1 MRLEEV
7 RDEDGS
13 VLVPGLHPSITVV
26 AASPD
31 ARAAISSAVAK
42 LKDCTVL
49 KPADLEEELRR
60 AAIWLA
66 DKHRAA
72 VSQLRQQLDQAERDA
87 QEAATKSAQMTRE
100 ATLAATELSRF
111 DELAQRLNAA
121 HETYETSVHA
131 NAEAARSLAAALG
144 ELERILG
151 QRHTATASL
160 EQARNS
166 RDHHT
171 VPDVVVQQ
179 AMNLQAA
186 LASAEADRR
195 RAVLQADDD
204 LQAARL
210 VWQEAYAS
218 LEQAHQALRT
228 GMETLNAGP
237 VSWAE
242 GVPLTGLLGTFRD
255 RLAETLAKAQTA
267 ASHSKSVEHAVSARL
282 EQQRQ
287 DLESLLSTGPPVLD
301 PLATASQWVSSD
313 IFTHEEVV
321 VGDDTFNR
329 FEPKEAA
336 SLVSALASRGC
347 QVIYLTEDP
356 EMLGWAISLPHEMG
370 SVTTIA
376 SSHSLKAALLSPVG
390 N

>member
-1 MRLEEV
+1 VRLEEV

-26 AASPD
+26 AARPD
-31 ARAAISSAVAK
+31 ARAAITSVVTK
-42 LKDCTVL
+42 LKDCAVL
-49 KPADLEEELRR
+49 RPADVEEELRR

-66 DKHRAA
+66 DQHQAA
-72 VSQLRQQLDQAERDA
+72 VGQLRQQVDQAERDA
-87 QEAATKSAQMTRE
+87 QEAAAKSAQTARE
-100 ATLAATELSRF
+100 TTLAATDLSRF
-111 DELAQRLNAA
+111 DELAQRLNAT
-121 HETYETSVHA
+121 HEAYEASVHA

-166 RDHHT
+166 RDKHT
-171 VPDVVVQQ
+171 VPDAVIQQ
-179 AMNLQAA
+179 AMNLQVA

-218 LEQAHQALRT
+218 LEQAHEALRS
-228 GMETLNAGP
+228 GIETLSAEP
-237 VSWAE
+237 AAWAE
-242 GVPLTGLLGTFRD
+242 GVPLPGLLDTFHD
-255 RLAETLAKAQTA
+255 RLAEAMTKAQTA
-267 ASHSKSVEHAVSARL
+267 ASHSKSVEHAVRARL
-282 EQQRQ
+282 EQERQ

-301 PLATASQWVSSD
+301 PLSTTSRWASSE
-313 IFTHEEVV
+313 IFTPEEVV
-321 VGDDTFNR
+321 FADDTFSR
-329 FEPKEAA
+329 FRAEEAS
-336 SLVSALASRGC
+336 SLVTALASRGC
-347 QVIYLTEDP
+347 QVVYLTEDP
-356 EMLGWAISLPHEMG
+356 EMLGWAISLPHEVG
-370 SVTTIA
+370 SVSTTT
-376 SSHSLKAALLSPVG
+376 SSYSRKQKLLSPVG